1 MNKRTEQ
8 TRWTPKRLLSLLM
21 ALIMTLSLLPTAAFA
36 DDEGGD
42 TVYEY
47 SKLLN
52 ANVSTE
58 IYKWFNN
65 NEECVHIDIYPNELS
80 EANNGKTAFEEGE
93 TVNIPL
99 HVSMYFQPTDS
110 TRTESYSVRVGYDG
124 KDYRSNYLSASYS
137 VNKQAFTFN
146 STKKEEKLVI
156 TTTASSANDQKLG
169 VTCSLLRLGSESTN
183 TQIGSISFE
192 IKLPLVQHYTVT
204 YDANGG
210 TLSAAAVNGTTRT
223 EATEEN
229 PYSQVFD
236 IPAEA
241 KSTLSGY
248 TFEGWQVSGDGSFP
262 TGVVSSGTMIDGI
275 TGDIT
280 LKANLVKNQEI
291 SFDPVYSGVSGL
303 PYDYK
308 DMSQGQ
314 TYTIPY
320 TPELSGYDFKGW
332 TVTGATLDADGVS
345 VKDITSQITITPI
358 WEKSDGSTPVGSH
371 KVTFVRNNTTDG
383 SALNWPDDLTGA
395 KDSTVTIPWNIPRA
409 EGYTFLGWSTTENAT
424 TADTTYAPGA
434 PVTLGDADITL
445 YAVWQAKNY
454 TITYTPN
461 TSLTGVTLSSTTSSV
476 TPGDPVSFN
485 VTVTAQYDASSMIV
499 AANGVPLGYS
509 AKTEDANGST
519 TYTYSFVPTGDTAV
533 TVSQPEQKSYVVT
546 LPVGDHFTAKFDGT
560 DTKSDKTVTY
570 NGSVSFTVTAD
581 SGWTIE
587 DVSYTGDATLTRDT
601 TDLTKYTL
609 TDIKS
614 NVAVSV
620 KMKQIPVYT
629 ISYSIDEAYFT
640 SQKVTGESAN
650 VTLITPAE
658 RTGYTFEGWYQSPNY
673 TGTKV
678 ASLDVTGDVNLYGY
692 YMPITKS
699 ISYDMNAPQDANDSS
714 LAVDPTSLP
723 PTEKTYGQAVTLSAV
738 KPTCDG
744 YDFLGWAK
752 ARDSKTVV
760 YAAGA
765 TVSEELTA
773 DMTLYAVWAK
783 KTYTITLQGG
793 SGYTVSSNQALVV
806 EHGSTFTF
814 TVTVDGAYAATRP
827 TVSISNT
834 TNGNLT
840 GPNAGEGPN
849 STHTAATYTYTIS
862 NVTADQVVTV
872 KVTENARAT
881 VTFQYRV
888 VDSQGNE
895 VTVTGLSG
903 ETFMTQAVQLGDPAA
918 QPQQPNIEGY
928 KFVRWCGA
936 DHTTATHEAYDFTKP
951 VTDELTIYAEITPI
965 LPVITVTNALSG
977 LGWKTE
983 NWQYGTETMTNADTT
998 NKFFTI
1004 AYGDNVTFD
1013 LVISEGYDYSKLSV
1027 TANGLAL
1034 GYQSATTNTDGSTTL
1049 HYYLG
1054 SVMADTRIAITG
1066 IERKTITITYNANAR
1081 DDVSGLPTAEKVKY
1095 YLEALGETG
1104 NDKITTQVPSRTGYT
1119 FLGWNTDSEAKK
1131 ADSRYTAEK
1140 IRAGA
1145 ASEFTQDTTLYAI
1158 WKAQDTTLTLK
1169 ITDVAYDT
1177 QQNDR
1182 VIQYEGESI
1191 TLQATLNVNAK
1202 GTVVFYKG
1210 DKEGTNGTRIG
1221 SAAINGK
1228 TAELSVKV
1236 GDYKAGGVTEHY
1248 WAVFESETDEGY
1260 ANSEKSNIMNVG
1272 VFSKALSWKI
1282 TGGTSNVADNGNV
1295 LNVYEGDSATGTPIT
1310 GNMVAGHTYTLE
1322 VKTASITGVETLD
1335 NKQPVLG
1342 KDYKIVWQY
1351 YEVDTNDWKTVSE
1364 SSDKATYLVTSELS
1378 GYQFRAQIVPL
1389 GKDHDSLYL
1398 KAAKY
1403 GDAGLLKD
1411 QYDVCLYTKPTAAT
1425 TRQTTTTTLTVTG
1438 ADNEEN
1444 DVYINGTQPFNAT
1457 AGSHLAQ
1464 FEGQKVT
1471 LTATVKDTT
1480 TNVGVKSGEVKFFR
1494 YVDGTKDELLNTTL
1508 IGVDSNGV
1516 ATCEVEIS
1524 KWTDGKSVTDNK
1536 DKFYA
1541 VYQPNAT
1548 YNTSDS
1554 KADLKAVYIKSTAIK
1569 TPIIESKL
1577 EGEGSK
1583 NATTYT
1589 DKLTGLLAG
1598 VEHTFTLR
1606 QTGADGVSGQTDDWS
1621 VVALDGRTVEAKNY
1635 TIQWITKTGDNE
1647 IVSSVTGSEFKTSDN
1662 KVGDEIYVRLNP
1674 TGDMKTGADSK
1685 KAIIGKKQGVKVTV
1699 EAIDAIDK
1707 TPTAKDVYQLNEI
1720 ELRATVTAADAKA
1733 SMQPDGLVQF
1743 YYVDD
1748 NNFVEIGKPVSIQ
1761 TVGGARYASIKT
1773 NQLPVTAVDNTK
1785 RDVKITA
1792 VYLGDTTFKASDN
1805 WQLKSGSTTEWE
1817 VTAADITDTVKSDT
1831 VTVYSS
1837 VVYAGDSE
1845 NKAATQSSNG
1855 IVITANGA
1863 LKANESSVT
1872 LTLGQVYTLD
1882 HPIDLSKLT
1891 YNTDYTVQWQ
1901 ILKNALQHQ
1910 DSSAGSYA
1918 TTDKW
1923 EDLPNQTGSSYT
1935 GTMEQDAA
1943 YRAKITVMDTPIAK
1957 GSFTKV
1963 DQAIKGRDVY
1973 YSNVLVV
1980 GAGMATVT
1988 TNITTS
1994 ANQKFNEE
2002 GIVSGET
2009 ATIHVLASG
2018 AAKTTPISTV
2028 TATIT
2033 KIGATEPVFNE
2044 KANNVNG
2051 YTSFAWDTA
2060 DLTPGYYTLTVKAE
2074 SNNGYAPQTITRTL
2088 IVRDNAYTL
2097 KATKESKVYNG
2108 KAQGIDW
2115 TLTGVDIENALAQ
2128 KSVVVYYYD
2137 KDGKMVE
2144 PTQAGEYRYDLY
2156 LPASAYWTELTHITG
2171 TFTIEKRSVKVDDLV
2186 AQAKVYDGTNNAN
2199 IQEIILNDSAV
2210 NSDGIA
2216 TGDEGIIDGDSVYA
2230 VGTGYTDKAA
2240 AGTAKLGV
2248 KDVTL
2253 MGDDAANYE
2262 FKESD
2267 YTEVFNIQ
2275 RSQVKG
2281 AIVSG
2286 RTYKYTGKDIKLAAS
2301 DIYLIDQAGNQLTDY
2316 DVTYYY
2322 HNGDGVEKVD
2332 AMNKMGK
2339 YTVIAR
2345 PEQDNYKGGATETVY
2360 VGTADNAGTLD
2371 KSAVSSLITISNTVE
2386 LFGATEN
2393 EGIVAT
2399 ATNNATVTVEYQNG
2413 TGWSATRPTAAGR
2426 YLVKVTT
2433 STGDTA
2439 YGLYT
2444 VVKARPALT
2453 LTATGATYNSA
2464 QYNGTPNGT
2473 YNGGTLPADTYFT
2486 YTGGT
2491 IQGVAY
2497 EAPTEAGDYVVTAHV
2512 GKTPNYTAH
2521 EISTNFT
2528 IAKAALTIKADDL
2541 QRWQY
2546 GSFPDMVASY
2556 QGLATS
2562 GIAADTSLR
2571 DVQIQPEFLF
2581 NEKNGGYTNHAF
2593 DQVGTYPVTVRN
2605 ALARNYTVTY
2615 KDGTI
2620 AITREEPKAELAIH
2634 GMPDNGTPTENL
2646 VYYGDTIQLYAYG
2659 YYKTLDSSRGSYN
2672 TSSLIEWSV
2681 SDASIAEI
2689 DQSGLLTIKGV
2700 GAFKVTLKRGS
2711 GSAAISTDIDVTA
2724 EKQEVKVVV
2733 PDQDLIYNGAEQKYD
2748 GSKFYAENAKG
2759 ERITATPYMH
2769 DGKVKRTNVG
2779 SQIITSWVGD
2789 TNATYQSEHYCGLFT
2804 INVKDVTVTPNE
2816 ISVIYGEALG
2826 TLGTPGTLGYSEN
2839 DTVGGVAALTDGK
2852 AVSERDAYINLDV
2865 LDGYEILVAGR
2876 ENENYNVKYVT
2887 DQAAPDVKVTAK
2899 DLSISTGTLN
2909 SDGRT
2914 SGYLKDNDQFYM
2926 NEGFAITGT
2935 TFNLTPNDRMYGE
2948 VNPVMDYTFAGFVS
2962 GDSEADLVTL
2972 LPWLVKYS
2980 DGTYHN
2986 INGNA
2991 NVAFDKTNHLNGFR
3005 ATSFMSGMSAYL
3017 IDSMLL
3023 ANSVKNYTLASTE
3036 ATQNIYQRPVTLKLR
3051 EGLTKLTA
3059 YKPEIL
3065 GSSGSVTTEGK
3076 AKLLELLLNN
3086 LVVDKYNGEGGLA
3099 ELLKHTIEDLN
3110 IQIDTISVSADKL
3123 TLKLKLGNQNYWLD
3137 SASSTIEIELVSTKI
3152 VPVYSPLDW
3161 TSFTVTMYN
3170 ETKTTPVAISGNVR
3184 FFIFQKKDGVELKYS
3199 NYKNDTIIRSDLME
3213 STGRT
3218 GEFRATFSRL
3228 PAGDYA
3234 IFAIAENY
3242 TIVE

>member
-1 MNKRTEQ
+1 MNKQAEL

-47 SKLLN
+47 SNLLN

-58 IYKWFNN
+58 IYKWFN

-99 HVSMYFQPTDS
+99 HVSMYFQPTDP

-124 KDYRSNYLSASYS
+124 KDNRSNYLSASYS

-262 TGVVSSGTMIDGI
+262 TGVVSSGTPITGI
-275 TGDIT
+275 TSDIT

-303 PYDYK
+303 PYLLK
-308 DMSQGQ
+308 ATSTGS
-314 TYTIPY
+314 TYNIPY
-320 TPELSGYDFKGW
+320 TPQLANYTFGGWIVTSGNAQIDPTDPNK
-332 TVTGATLDADGVS
+332 VIDISAPITL
-345 VKDITSQITITPI
+345 TPK
-358 WEKSDGSTPVGSH
+358 WDPADGSTPAGSH
-371 KVTFVRNNTTDG
+371 KVTFLAGAADAYIPFVATATVKDGTDYTIPTGTPDREGYEFKGWSIKSGTATLENGQLTNVTSDVTLEAQWARKQVKVVITKDTDDVTVLPSTFTGTVGEAAHFGVTVPAKYDAAKMIVLAGTTHGEHKYLVPESQHIADNGNITFYYQFTVTEGMFAQDPDTGEQTLPVAVGAVTEKTFNVTLPTGERFDAAFTNATEAVTESDKITTSTNVVVKHGGSVSFTVTEREGWTIKNVYDNGAAIKAVGGKYTISNIQADHQITVNVEQTIFYNVTYAVPGSSWTQSYQKGTQLGDKGENGKTKPATVIPPTGYTWDG
-383 SALNWPDDLTGA
+383 NWYTDAECTEVSKITDANPLTVKSDVTVYA
-395 KDSTVTIPWNIPRA
+395 KFAPKTVTISYKSGNDTAKVNGTEIPA
-409 EGYTFLGWSTTENAT
+409 TSKTYGLGAQLTADIPTNAPGEGYTFLGWSENPSATAPAYKSGEMYNVDTEK
-424 TADTTYAPGA
+424 D
-434 PVTLGDADITL
+434 VTL
-445 YAVWQAKNY
+445 YAVWEKQTFN
-454 TITYTPN
+454 I
-461 TSLTGVTLSSTTSSV
+461 SLSSGT
-476 TPGDPVSFN
+476 
-485 VTVTAQYDASSMIV
+485 
-499 AANGVPLGYS
+499 GYS
-509 AKTEDANGST
+509 IHHTQPLQVE
-519 TYTYSFVPTGDTAV
+519 YGDTFSFRVAMSKGY
-533 TVSQPEQKSYVVT
+533 SQNAPSVWMNWVDAAGNEHSHQFTNPPET
-546 LPVGDHFTAKFDGT
+546 TDGT
-560 DTKSDKTVTY
+560 SGLAVYHYTTPKIYWNATINVVSAADNVYTVTY
-570 NGSVSFTVTAD
+570 KYAGLDGRTEYPKNNDTYLTQNVS
-581 SGWTIE
+581 W
-587 DVSYTGDATLTRDT
+587 
-601 TDLTKYTL
+601 
-609 TDIKS
+609 
-614 NVAVSV
+614 N
-620 KMKQIPVYT
+620 
-629 ISYSIDEAYFT
+629 EA
-640 SQKVTGESAN
+640 
-650 VTLITPAE
+650 
-658 RTGYTFEGWYQSPNY
+658 
-673 TGTKV
+673 
-678 ASLDVTGDVNLYGY
+678 
-692 YMPITKS
+692 
-699 ISYDMNAPQDANDSS
+699 
-714 LAVDPTSLP
+714 
-723 PTEKTYGQAVTLSAV
+723 
-738 KPTCDG
+738 
-744 YDFLGWAK
+744 
-752 ARDSKTVV
+752 
-760 YAAGA
+760 
-765 TVSEELTA
+765 
-773 DMTLYAVWAK
+773 
-783 KTYTITLQGG
+783 
-793 SGYTVSSNQALVV
+793 
-806 EHGSTFTF
+806 
-814 TVTVDGAYAATRP
+814 
-827 TVSISNT
+827 
-834 TNGNLT
+834 
-840 GPNAGEGPN
+840 
-849 STHTAATYTYTIS
+849 
-862 NVTADQVVTV
+862 
-872 KVTENARAT
+872 
-881 VTFQYRV
+881 
-888 VDSQGNE
+888 
-895 VTVTGLSG
+895 
-903 ETFMTQAVQLGDPAA
+903 AA
-918 QPQQPNIEGY
+918 QPAAPSVEGY
-928 KFVRWCGA
+928 KFVGW
-936 DHTTATHEAYDFTKP
+936 ATDNTQYDFTAP
-951 VTDELTIYAEITPI
+951 VTSDLTIYAVFSAVQPTITRAKA
-965 LPVITVTNALSG
+965 ITGAGWNTT
-977 LGWKTE
+977 GWKWTKDTKI
-983 NWQYGTETMTNADTT
+983 NAVANDGRAFSVNYGSDVE
-998 NKFFTI
+998 FTLNI
-1004 AYGDNVTFD
+1004 E
-1013 LVISEGYDYSKLSV
+1013 EGYDASGVTVSVNGKLLLPYGDATVESNV
-1027 TANGLAL
+1027 T
-1034 GYQSATTNTDGSTTL
+1034 
-1049 HYYLG
+1049 
-1054 SVMADTRIAITG
+1054 
-1066 IERKTITITYNANAR
+1066 KITYKLTNVTEDSEIVVGGITRKEVKITYYANAT
-1081 DDVSGLPTAEKVKY
+1081 DDVEHVPGQQTVKY
-1095 YLEALGETG
+1095 YLAG
-1104 NDKITTQVPSRTGYT
+1104 NGDNGKLDSAKPTRVGYE
-1119 FLGWNTDSEAKK
+1119 FKGWSTDP
-1131 ADSRYTAEK
+1131 
-1140 IRAGA
+1140 A
-1145 ASEFTQDTTLYAI
+1145 ASPDAANLYQPGGDATFTSDTNLYAI
-1158 WKAQDTTLTLK
+1158 WKAQELTATLTFSNTALH
-1169 ITDVAYDT
+1169 TDNYD
-1177 QQNDR
+1177 
-1182 VIQYEGESI
+1182 IQYEGKEF
-1191 TLQATLNVNAK
+1191 ALNAKLTARAK
-1202 GTVVFYKG
+1202 GTAIFLVGTENDISKAKQIGEPVTVNSDTASLTVTAGKYVTPSDQNLKYYWVKFQSETA
-1210 DKEGTNGTRIG
+1210 EGYTDCESSPIALKIFSRAITWTPLKDGNNGTLTIKQG
-1221 SAAINGK
+1221 NK
-1228 TAELSVKV
+1228 TKDSMI
-1236 GDYKAGGVTEHY
+1236 AGQ
-1248 WAVFESETDEGY
+1248 
-1260 ANSEKSNIMNVG
+1260 
-1272 VFSKALSWKI
+1272 
-1282 TGGTSNVADNGNV
+1282 
-1295 LNVYEGDSATGTPIT
+1295 
-1310 GNMVAGHTYTLE
+1310 TYTLE
-1322 VKTASITGVETLD
+1322 VDTSKITGLEALDKDKPTLG
-1335 NKQPVLG
+1335 N
-1342 KDYKIVWQY
+1342 DYYIVWQY
-1351 YEVDTNDWKTVSE
+1351 KKTATGDWETVNGNFTDTKQ
-1364 SSDKATYLVTSELS
+1364 YQVTPEES
-1378 GYQFRAQIVPL
+1378 GYEFRAKVYPK
-1389 GKDHDSLYL
+1389 GELYNT
-1398 KAAKY
+1398 AAKFNET
-1403 GDAGLLKD
+1403 GMFVDNK
-1411 QYDVCLYTKPTAAT
+1411 YDECLYTSTTKSDLQETAIE
-1425 TRQTTTTTLTVTG
+1425 LTVV
-1438 ADNEEN
+1438 APAEANS
-1444 DVYINGTQPFNAT
+1444 VKINGKTPFT
-1457 AGSHLAQ
+1457 DIRDHKAQ

-1480 TNVGVKSGEVKFFR
+1480 ANASVKSGEVKFYR
-1494 YVDGTKDELLNTTL
+1494 YVNGTSDELLNTTL
-1508 IGVDSNGV
+1508 ISVDSNGV

-1524 KWTDGKSVTDNK
+1524 KWTDGKSVTENK
-1536 DKFYA
+1536 DEFYA

-1548 YNTSDS
+1548 YDTSAS
-1554 KADLKAVYIKSTAIK
+1554 WTAATGELKAVYIKSTTIQ
-1569 TPIIESKL
+1569 TPIIDSTLPGKL
-1577 EGEGSK
+1577 NGVDAHSTSYE
-1583 NATTYT
+1583 Y
-1589 DKLTGLLAG
+1589 DLTGLLAG

-1606 QTGADGVSGQTDDWS
+1606 QTGAAGVSGQTDDWS

-1635 TIQWITKTGDNE
+1635 TIQWITKSGDNAE
-1647 IVSSVTGSEFKTSDN
+1647 TTAATDSKFKTSDN

-1837 VVYAGDSE
+1837 VVYAGEKE
-1845 NKAATQSSNG
+1845 NQAAQQSNYG
-1855 IVITANGA
+1855 ISITANGA

-1882 HPIDLSKLT
+1882 HDIPLSKLT

-1901 ILKNALQHQ
+1901 ILRNALQHQ
-1910 DSSAGSYA
+1910 DSGSTGSYA

-1923 EDLPNQTGSSYT
+1923 EDLPGQTSMSYT

-1943 YRAKITVMDTPIAK
+1943 YRAEITVKDTPIAK
-1957 GSFTKV
+1957 GSFTEV
-1963 DQAIKGRDVY
+1963 DQDIDGRKVY

-1994 ANQKFNEE
+1994 ANQNFNEE

-2033 KIGATEPVFNE
+2033 KSGAPDPVFNE

-2051 YTSFAWDTA
+2051 YTSFAWDTS
-2060 DLTPGYYTLTVKAE
+2060 DLTPGYYTLTVTAE

-2088 IVRDNAYTL
+2088 IVRDNAYAL

-2115 TLTGVDIENALAQ
+2115 ELTGVDIEDALAQ
-2128 KSVVVYYYD
+2128 KSVVVYYYGT
-2137 KDGKMVE
+2137 DGKMVE
-2144 PTQAGEYRYDLY
+2144 PTQAGEYQYDLY

-2171 TFTIEKRSVKVDDLV
+2171 TFIIEKRKVEVVDLV
-2186 AQAKVYDGTNNAN
+2186 AQAKVYDGTPNAN

-2210 NSDGIA
+2210 NSDGTA

-2240 AGTAKLGV
+2240 AGTDATLRV

-2253 MGDDAANYE
+2253 KGDDAANYDLT
-2262 FKESD
+2262 SYS

-2316 DVTYYY
+2316 KVTYYY

-2464 QYNGTPNGT
+2464 QYNGAPTGT
-2473 YNGGTLPADTYFT
+2473 YNNDPALPADTYYT

-2556 QGLATS
+2556 QGLATD

-2581 NEKNGGYTNHAF
+2581 NEQNGGYTNHAY

-2615 KDGTI
+2615 KDGKI
-2620 AITREEPKAELAIH
+2620 ATTAEEPKAELAIH
-2634 GMPDNGTPTENL
+2634 GMPDNGTTTENL

-2659 YYKTLDSSRGSYN
+2659 YYKTLDSSTSGGSYN
-2672 TSSLIEWSV
+2672 TSSLIEWK
-2681 SDASIAEI
+2681 ASGPATITQ
-2689 DQSGLLTIKGV
+2689 DGLLTVTGV
-2700 GAFKVTLKRGS
+2700 GPVKVTLTRGS
-2711 GSAAISTDIDVTA
+2711 GSAAISTTINVTA
-2724 EKQEVKVVV
+2724 KKQEVKVVV

-2748 GSKFYAENAKG
+2748 GGKFYAENAKG

-2826 TLGTPGTLGYSEN
+2826 TPGTPGTLGYSEN

-2865 LDGYEILVAGR
+2865 LNGYEILVAGR

-2887 DQAAPDVKVTAK
+2887 DQDAFDVEVTAK
-2899 DLSISTGTLN
+2899 TLTISTGTL
-2909 SDGRT
+2909 DKQTGMT
-2914 SGYLKDNDQFYM
+2914 SGSLNPMGKYPVNGAAIKDPAPAMGPSNV
-2926 NEGFAITGT
+2926 
-2935 TFNLTPNDRMYGE
+2935 RMYGE
-2948 VNPVMDYTFAGFVS
+2948 PNWVMDETLATLIS
-2962 GDSEADLVTL
+2962 GDTLADL
-2972 LPWLVKYS
+2972 
-2980 DGTYHN
+2980 
-2986 INGNA
+2986 A
-2991 NVAFDKTNHLNGFR
+2991 ALNGQLVSFNYNIGADANITYLTRNDAAPAAVDGR
-3005 ATSFMSGMSAYL
+3005 AKYDVVTNATMMAF
-3017 IDSMLL
+3017 
-3023 ANSVKNYTLASTE
+3023 KNYDETYTLG
-3036 ATQNIYQRPVTLKLR
+3036 TQNIYQRPVTLSVPS
-3051 EGLTKLTA
+3051 GMTLTA
-3059 YKPEIL
+3059 YKPSIL
-3065 GSSGSVTTEGK
+3065 DSSNQVK
-3076 AKLLELLLNN
+3076 NDVLLNLLLNN
-3086 LVVDKYNGEGGLA
+3086 LIVSKYNNEGGLA
-3099 ELLKHTIEDLN
+3099 ELLKHTIKDLD
-3110 IQIDTISVSADKL
+3110 IQIKSTQVTGDKL
-3123 TLKLKLGNQNYWLD
+3123 TVKIALGNQNYWLD

-3161 TSFTVTMYN
+3161 TSFTVTMYDA
-3170 ETKTTPVAISGNVR
+3170 EGKAPVSVNGAVN
-3184 FFIFQKKDGVELKYS
+3184 FYIFKKKDGADLKYS
-3199 NYKNDTIIRSDLME
+3199 DYKNDPIIRSGPMTPTG
-3213 STGRT
+3213 STGQYVASF
-3218 GEFRATFSRL
+3218 ERL
-3228 PAGDYA
+3228 PAGEYA
-3234 IFAIAENY
+3234 YFAIAQNY